1 MARSA
6 LGRLRG
12 WEGLLLVCLLVVL
25 AWNITSVPN
34 YLTVSNQINLF
45 QLGIEKAIVVL
56 VMAFV
61 IINGEIDLSV
71 ASMMG
76 MAAAL
81 MAALFESGVPMEIA
95 VLAALG
101 IGVLGGAFNGFFV
114 AYLGLPSLAVT
125 LATYIGYRG
134 IARLLVEDRSIGGF
148 PDWLNQLGQQGIAGP
163 LTLSIIV
170 YALLAVV
177 AVILLHFTGF
187 GRYTYVIGNS
197 AAVARF
203 SGVRVARVKMVI
215 FTMSGLIA
223 ALAGVLIAARLGA
236 VRASTAEGFELDI
249 ITVVLLGGVSI
260 FGGSGT
266 MLGVLLSTL
275 LVLNIRNGMVIAG
288 ITGNTQTGVIGLLL
302 ILSVLL
308 PNVAENVRARLRRR
322 GAESGASGPPPV
334 PAGGA
339 GGLSTGSPG
348 G

>member
-1 MARSA
+1 MVRSA
-6 LGRLRG
+6 LARLRG
-12 WEGLLLVCLLVVL
+12 WEGLLLVCLVVVL
-25 AWNITSVPN
+25 AWNVTSVPN

-81 MAALFESGVPMEIA
+81 MAALYAGGVPMELAIA
-95 VLAALG
+95 AALAAGL
-101 IGVLGGAFNGFFV
+101 LGGAFNGFFV
-114 AYLGLPSLAVT
+114 AFLGLPSLAVT

-134 IARLLVEDRSIGGF
+134 IARLLVEDRSIGAF
-148 PDWLNQLGQQGIAGP
+148 PGWLNQLGQQGLVGP

-170 YALLAVV
+170 YAALAVA
-177 AVILLHFTGF
+177 AVVVLHLTGF

-203 SGVRVARVKMVI
+203 SGVRVARVKLVI
-215 FTMSGLIA
+215 FAMSGLVA

-266 MLGVLLSTL
+266 MVGVLLSTL

-288 ITGNTQTGVIGLLL
+288 ITGNTQTGVVGLLL

-308 PNVAENVRARLRRR
+308 PNVVENARGRLRRR
-322 GAESGASGPPPV
+322 ATGGAATGPPVAPV
-334 PAGGA
+334 AGA
-339 GGLSTGSPG
+339 DAS
-348 G
+348 